1 MILVPTSI
9 CARASGP
16 SGSSADQTQPPAPI
30 GDKSF
35 RPRRGLIPYP
45 GRQRLFSRGVA
56 GGAGVEGPGGRPN
69 PWRGNGPPPPPTP
82 PTPAFTPTG
91 FLAGDPPPPPPPA
104 PPYWAPPPL

>member
-16 SGSSADQTQPPAPI
+16 SGSSADQTQPPARI

-45 GRQRLFSRGVA
+45 GRQRLFSRVVA
-56 GGAGVEGPGGRPN
+56 GGAGVEGQG
-69 PWRGNGPPPPPTP
+69 GPPHPCP
-82 PTPAFTPTG
+82 G
-91 FLAGDPPPPPPPA
+91 NRPPPPPA
-104 PPYWAPPPL
+104 PPPATFPPTGLSPPSPPPPPPPGPPIYAL

>member
-45 GRQRLFSRGVA
+45 GRPRLFSRVLARGGGVK
-56 GGAGVEGPGGRPN
+56 GPC
-69 PWRGNGPPPPPTP
+69 GPPKPSRGIPPPPPPSPQPATFPPTGPSPPTP
-82 PTPAFTPTG
+82 PTP
-91 FLAGDPPPPPPPA
+91 PPPA
-104 PPYWAPPPL
+104 PATIPPPC